1 MNNDLLNNIIRFI
14 FLVALQVLLLDHI
27 QFGGFINP
35 YLYILFI
42 LLLPFETPKAIL
54 LLLAF
59 LLGFTIDIFSNTYGL
74 HAAATVFMAFWR
86 PSILKSI
93 SARQEYEP
101 GMRPVLS
108 DLGFMWVF
116 FYSFILISIHH
127 CFLFFIEVFSFR
139 DFWFTF
145 GRSVFSILFTLLLV
159 MLSQYFFFKKKK

>member
-1 MNNDLLNNIIRFI
+1 MNNDLLNNIFRFI

-35 YLYILFI
+35 YLYIFFI

-74 HAAATVFMAFWR
+74 HAAASVFMAFWR

-108 DLGFMWVF
+108 DQGFMWVF
-116 FYSFILISIHH
+116 FYSLILISIHH
-127 CFLFFIEVFSFR
+127 CFLFFFEN
-139 DFWFTF
+139 
-145 GRSVFSILFTLLLV
+145 
-159 MLSQYFFFKKKK
+159 